1 MVGLVPT
8 ENSMLP
14 DFYFALT
21 LVLKMAITAGF
32 VLAATITAER
42 AGPFVGG
49 MVSTLPIG
57 AGPVYVI
64 LALDHDAHFI
74 AQSAVAS
81 LAINAINATFAVVYC
96 ALAQRRSFA
105 VSFLG
110 TYAVWIVL
118 TLLLTA
124 FRWSLVPAL
133 LINAAAI
140 SAALWIVRPFRHTP
154 MPYRQPRWSD
164 YALRAAMVAILV
176 GIAAFFSSSIGPYS
190 GGLLAV
196 FPVVLTSIILIFHP
210 RAGGKPTAAVLAN
223 APLGLLGFG
232 IACVVLH
239 FTAEPLGSAAGLVL
253 ALAVSV
259 GWSVVMIAARRH
271 GFRV

>member
-1 MVGLVPT
+1 MPP
-8 ENSMLP
+8 E
-14 DFYFALT
+14 FYFVLT
-21 LVLKMAITAGF
+21 LVLKMAVTAGF

-49 MVSTLPIG
+49 MISTLPIG

-74 AQSAVAS
+74 AQGAVAS
-81 LAINAINATFAVVYC
+81 LAINAVNAIFAVVYC
-96 ALAQRRSFA
+96 LLAQKRSFA

-110 TYAVWIVL
+110 TCAVWLVL
-118 TLLLTA
+118 TALLTA
-124 FRWSLVPAL
+124 FHWSLLPAVV
-133 LINAAAI
+133 INIVVIAAGL
-140 SAALWIVRPFRHTP
+140 SIVRPYRHTP
-154 MPYRQPRWSD
+154 MPPQRPRWSD
-164 YALRAAMVAILV
+164 YALRSLLVAALV
-176 GIAAFFSSSIGPYS
+176 GVAVVFSFSIGPYG

-239 FTAEPLGSAAGLVL
+239 FTAEPLGIAVGLTL
-253 ALAVSV
+253 ALATSV
-259 GWSVVMIAARRH
+259 GWSMSIIAARRH
-271 GFRV
+271 GLPV